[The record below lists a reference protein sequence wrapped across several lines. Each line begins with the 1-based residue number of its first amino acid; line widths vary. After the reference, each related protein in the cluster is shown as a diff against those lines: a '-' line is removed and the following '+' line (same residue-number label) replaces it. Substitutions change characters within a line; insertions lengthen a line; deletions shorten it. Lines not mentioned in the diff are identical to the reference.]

1 MPKRN
6 SEVCPTF
13 FTCVWFFTIYVL
25 FKVSITLYTHRAHT
39 HGICHESTNYPFLCI
54 LSGRQLQTLQ
64 AVWSS
69 SLASLMLL
77 FCISFVSQ
85 SFVSNKVFLD
95 TFLFFFAFP
104 ATPSSCSCLRAT
116 GVVRKTSPVFARTHF
131 LCFFVFAKADLGSSD
146 CGGAIAS
153 IIALWKA
160 FSGHFWSLFVSFTKK
175 LYVYVLLNR

>member
-1 MPKRN
+1 M
-6 SEVCPTF
+6 
-13 FTCVWFFTIYVL
+13 CVIFYNICLVQGQYHFVHTQG
-25 FKVSITLYTHRAHT
+25 THT
-39 HGICHESTNYPFLCI
+39 HGICYESTNYPFLCI

-104 ATPSSCSCLRAT
+104 ATASSCSCLRAT

-153 IIALWKA
+153 IIAL
-160 FSGHFWSLFVSFTKK
+160 
-175 LYVYVLLNR
+175 